1 MSDLHAALMQFF
13 FGLKKSLMT
22 FMNLFTAVVTSA
34 KNCWWWQKKIAHN
47 SCCCIQVTI
56 KTKANEY
63 WIRGIMPS
71 CYRHEGNIIFSLY
84 DLPIR
89 FCHVVVSIVCLSIH
103 KNRYN
108 SLQYWSEF
116 KVTCYSDDLH
126 TDFSQ
131 TQRHI
136 CRSQWISIQ
145 FLMMMIT
152 CEQWGLV
159 SQWLHLSPI
168 TIL

>member
-1 MSDLHAALMQFF
+1 MPRIVDD
-13 FGLKKSLMT
+13 G
-22 FMNLFTAVVTSA
+22 
-34 KNCWWWQKKIAHN
+34 KKIAHN

-89 FCHVVVSIVCLSIH
+89 LCHVVVSIVCPSIH

-108 SLQYWSEF
+108 SLRYWSEF

-145 FLMMMIT
+145 FLMMMMIT

-168 TIL
+168 TILSFYSHQEILETCL